1 MHYLKAGK
9 SVGFTFVQRPKRTYE
24 EVDVGGIKD
33 ASSELQIRGMLGD
46 VSPIKKGKSTSYFH
60 GEMTD
65 GRGKFCLYGFDD
77 NIRKRLSEASGTTT
91 INKRHYSLLSNHLL

>member
-33 ASSELQIRGMLGD
+33 TSSELQI
-46 VSPIKKGKSTSYFH
+46 
-60 GEMTD
+60 
-65 GRGKFCLYGFDD
+65 
-77 NIRKRLSEASGTTT
+77 
-91 INKRHYSLLSNHLL
+91 